1 MEYIHIP
8 LRPTTYY
15 ERERYRDLI
24 SPIAARRTA
33 VLVACV
39 I

>member
-24 SPIAARRTA
+24 CTTATRRTA
-33 VLVACV
+33 ILVAFV

>member
-24 SPIAARRTA
+24 HPIATRRTA